1 MGNSKKEKKIMAL
14 DKILFLLYVPA
25 SSVLPTQEPFSTW
38 LKVKISKAVSNVM
51 NSENES

>member
-1 MGNSKKEKKIMAL
+1 MAL

-25 SSVLPTQEPFSTW
+25 SLLPTQEPFSTW